1 MKIDILT
8 LFPNMFTNVLGESML
23 KIAQK
28 KKKVKIRIH
37 DLRDWANDKHKTADD
52 KPYGGGSGMIM
63 KVEPIYKALADIT
76 QKKSRIILLSPR
88 GKLFSQK
95 MAKELVREKHVVC
108 IAGHY
113 EGVDE
118 RVKGLVTDE
127 VSIGDYILTGGE
139 IPAMVIIDAVTRLIP
154 GVLGGEGSLDEESF
168 ENGLMEY
175 PQYTRPRVFR
185 SVPVP
190 EVLLSGDHKLI
201 KNWRKK
207 KAIKIKEK

>member
-1 MKIDILT
+1 MKIDVLT
-8 LFPNMFTNVLGESML
+8 LFPSMFTNVLGESML

>member
-1 MKIDILT
+1 
-8 LFPNMFTNVLGESML
+8 
-23 KIAQK
+23 
-28 KKKVKIRIH
+28 
-37 DLRDWANDKHKTADD
+37 
-52 KPYGGGSGMIM
+52 MIM
-63 KVEPIYKALADIT
+63 KVEPIYKALTDIT

-185 SVPVP
+185 SVSVP